1 MFLQL
6 SIVADSFAD
15 CNKSDVVGHLQ
26 RFSIRAVLASLPACE
41 SVNPGDIF
49 RVFEKGGRNIINL
62 HKTRLND
69 PFTWFL
75 GTNDQPGDYRS
86 SGCASCHV
94 VYAND
99 RNPRHSGPYAAYGH
113 SGESI
118 SEDPTI
124 PEGSSGHPLEHKFTR
139 AIPTSQCMVCH
150 IHQPNMFV
158 NSFLGYTMWDYESDA
173 PFMWPEQQQELS
185 IEEQRRVLDRNP
197 EGAVVRGK
205 WADVGFLKK
214 VADLNPQLNDTQF
227 ADYHGHGWNCRA
239 VQKRDL
245 RGNLLDAD
253 GNIVSNDDPDKFQ
266 KAVHLSSI
274 HVDKGLH
281 CVDCHFTR
289 D

>member
-1 MFLQL
+1 MFLHVG
-6 SIVADSFAD
+6 IVADSFAD
-15 CNKSDVVGHLQ
+15 CNKSDAVGHLQ
-26 RFSIRAVLASLPACE
+26 HFSIRAVLPSLPAWE

-124 PEGSSGHPLEHKFTR
+124 PEGSSGHPLEHKFTQ

-150 IHQPNMFV
+150 MHQPNMFV
-158 NSFLGYTMWDYESDA
+158 NSFLGYTMWDYESDG

-214 VADLNPQLNDTQF
+214 VADLNPQLNDT
-227 ADYHGHGWNCRA
+227 HVCR
-239 VQKRDL
+239 
-245 RGNLLDAD
+245 
-253 GNIVSNDDPDKFQ
+253 
-266 KAVHLSSI
+266 LSRPWLELPCSAEARPA
-274 HVDKGLH
+274 GQPA
-281 CVDCHFTR
+281 
-289 D
+289 